1 MESVLP
7 AVYRSNDPI
16 ENLLIRVTARVRA
29 LPNELPNDTVSSSYG
44 STAIREEDVISV
56 ESHHEF
62 AWQEKIFGPAELLT
76 LVAGVAQRR
85 AGVPITAVDADSPL
99 GAEYLEH
106 IATRLNDEGL
116 EGILAVPNDGM
127 MIYTV
132 TDRDMSQTR
141 EVSLVFIVVC
151 GDIFWAGRSMERV

>member
-1 MESVLP
+1 MESALP

-16 ENLLIRVTARVRA
+16 ENLLIRVTARVRT
-29 LPNELPNDTVSSSYG
+29 LPNELPNDIISSAYG
-44 STAIREEDVISV
+44 STSLREEDVPSV

-62 AWQEKIFGPAELLT
+62 AWQEKIFGPAELLA

-106 IATRLNDEGL
+106 IATRLDDEGL
-116 EGILAVPNDGM
+116 EGLLAVPNDGM
-127 MIYTV
+127 IIYTV
-132 TDRDMSQTR
+132 TDRDMRQSR
-141 EVSLVFIVVC
+141 EVSFFFFL
-151 GDIFWAGRSMERV
+151 